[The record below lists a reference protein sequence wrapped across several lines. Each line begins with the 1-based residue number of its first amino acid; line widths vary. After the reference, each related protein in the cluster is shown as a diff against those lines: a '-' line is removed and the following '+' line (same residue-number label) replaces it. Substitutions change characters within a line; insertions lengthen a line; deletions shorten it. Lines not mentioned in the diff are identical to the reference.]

1 MKIAILGDTHFGARS
16 DSVPFHNFMEKF
28 YKEFFFPTL
37 KKHGIT
43 EVIQLGDLFDRRK
56 FINFNTLYR
65 CRDYFFD
72 LAREYGINVVVFPG
86 NHDTFYKSTN
96 EINSLSLLLG
106 EYTNVK
112 RVYEPSVLEYDGLPI
127 ALIPWIC
134 PENEKRCM
142 EFIDTTRAQILM
154 GHLELAGFEMYKGS
168 FCHEGLDNKIFDK
181 FDMVLS
187 GHYHHK
193 SSRGNIH
200 YVGTPYEL
208 TWSDWNDPRGIHIL
222 HTDTR
227 ELEFIE
233 NPFTMFNKLYYDDQ
247 TLEFDDIVNF
257 EIEHV
262 KDTIVKLVVRNK
274 TNPFWFDQLVAR
286 IEKMGVVNLQIV
298 EDNLYLDLEDS
309 DDFEEEIENT
319 LTVLQKY
326 VEQIEGVDNNRLN
339 SLMLDIYNEAV
350 SLIVE

>member
-28 YKEFFFPTL
+28 YGEFFFPTL
-37 KKHGIT
+37 EAEGVDT
-43 EVIQLGDLFDRRK
+43 VIQLGDLFDRRK

-65 CRDYFFD
+65 CRRYFFD
-72 LAREYGINVVVFPG
+72 PARDRQVKVYVFPG
-86 NHDTFYKSTN
+86 NHDTFFKSTN

-106 EYTNVK
+106 EYKNITC
-112 RVYEPSVLEYDGLPI
+112 VYESSNLEFDGVPI
-127 ALIPWIC
+127 AMIPWIC
-134 PENEKRCM
+134 PENERRSM
-142 EFIDTTRAQILM
+142 EFIDSTRAQILM

-222 HTDTR
+222 DTDTR
-227 ELEFIE
+227 ELKFIQ

-247 TLEFDDIVNF
+247 DMEFDDIVNF

-326 VEQIEGVDNNRLN
+326 VEQVDNVDNSRLN